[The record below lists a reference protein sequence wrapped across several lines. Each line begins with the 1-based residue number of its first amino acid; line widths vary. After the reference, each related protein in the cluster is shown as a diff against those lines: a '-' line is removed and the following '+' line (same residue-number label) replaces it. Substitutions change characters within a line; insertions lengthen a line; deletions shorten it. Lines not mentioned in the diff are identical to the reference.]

1 MTVRTISAFVRHEW
15 VLVLSAATCLVF
27 FFSRGALLEE
37 LSSPPYL
44 AFIFL
49 WLFTVLL
56 GSALSVVRHADHLA
70 LRLREPYGTLILTL
84 SVTFIEVTSITAV
97 MMHGESNP
105 TLTRDTLF
113 AVVMIILN
121 GMVGLSLLLGGWL
134 HREQHYNL
142 QGANAYLGVIVP
154 LVVLSLILPV
164 FTQTVPGPFLSF
176 PQEMFLVIVSV
187 GLYCAFLAMQMSRHR
202 GYFTLGDR
210 IGQPLR
216 ESASTPALFDLD
228 EAFAQAGTWTLRVE
242 GTSEDRL
249 GGVIMAVLVATPEA
263 IGAVRAAMANQLQRS
278 INIFLGSVLSTIGL
292 TIPAMVL
299 ISQLVGDDI
308 LLGLEHTDIV
318 MLSLTLLVSVITFA
332 SGHTNVMQGAVHL
345 ILFATY
351 LLLIVNP

>member
-70 LRLREPYGTLILTL
+70 LRLGEPYGTL
-84 SVTFIEVTSITAV
+84 
-97 MMHGESNP
+97 
-105 TLTRDTLF
+105 
-113 AVVMIILN
+113 ILN

-176 PQEMFLVIVSV
+176 LQEMFLVIASV

-202 GYFTLGDR
+202 GYFTLGD
-210 IGQPLR
+210 
-216 ESASTPALFDLD
+216 
-228 EAFAQAGTWTLRVE
+228 
-242 GTSEDRL
+242 
-249 GGVIMAVLVATPEA
+249 
-263 IGAVRAAMANQLQRS
+263 
-278 INIFLGSVLSTIGL
+278 
-292 TIPAMVL
+292 
-299 ISQLVGDDI
+299 
-308 LLGLEHTDIV
+308 
-318 MLSLTLLVSVITFA
+318 
-332 SGHTNVMQGAVHL
+332 
-345 ILFATY
+345 
-351 LLLIVNP
+351 

>member
-1 MTVRTISAFVRHEW
+1 MTVRTISAFFRHEW

-27 FFSRGALLEE
+27 FFSRGALVEE

-49 WLFTVLL
+49 WLFAVLL

-70 LRLREPYGTLILTL
+70 LRLGEPYGTLILTL

-210 IGQPLR
+210 I
-216 ESASTPALFDLD
+216 
-228 EAFAQAGTWTLRVE
+228 VE
-242 GTSEDRL
+242 
-249 GGVIMAVLVATPEA
+249 
-263 IGAVRAAMANQLQRS
+263 Q
-278 INIFLGSVLSTIGL
+278 
-292 TIPAMVL
+292 
-299 ISQLVGDDI
+299 
-308 LLGLEHTDIV
+308 
-318 MLSLTLLVSVITFA
+318 
-332 SGHTNVMQGAVHL
+332 
-345 ILFATY
+345 
-351 LLLIVNP
+351 